1 MSRRDRRHNGPMD
14 LDGVLDEL
22 YGAPPERFT
31 ARRDELTKQARAE
44 GDKDLAATVHALR
57 RPTAAAWVVNA
68 LARQAPEAVGALVEL
83 GVRMREAQSVL
94 SGAQMRTLSRERQR
108 VLADLVRQAT
118 ALAAGPVSPS
128 VSQEVE
134 ETLRAA
140 VSDEDAADAVR
151 TGCLTHGL
159 SYSGLGPVDT
169 STATARHLR
178 AVPGT
183 ASDHEQGTASG
194 EEPGEASGEERGKA
208 SGEGPAKTSERAQA
222 LEEERRHQH
231 ERELAEAESALR
243 SSERAAA
250 AAAAR
255 ADRARQRAQ
264 EAEEE
269 VAERERAWQA
279 AREASDRAGDALEAA
294 VQQAAA
300 AEGVAKAAREEVERV
315 RSEPA
320 GFRVAAPGSAG

>member
-1 MSRRDRRHNGPMD
+1 MD

-31 ARRDELTKQARAE
+31 ARRDELARQARAD
-44 GDKDLAATVHALR
+44 GDKDLASAVHALR

-68 LARQAPEAVGALVEL
+68 LARQAPEAVGELVEL
-83 GVRMREAQSVL
+83 GARMREAQSVL
-94 SGAQMRTLSRERQR
+94 SGSQMRALSRERQQ
-108 VLADLVRQAT
+108 VLAHLVRQAT

-169 STATARHLR
+169 STATARHLH

-183 ASDHEQGTASG
+183 VSG
-194 EEPGEASGEERGKA
+194 EEPGQGSDEESGEEA
-208 SGEGPAKTSERAQA
+208 PETAEDPQ
-222 LEEERRHQH
+222 EEERRRRH

-250 AAAAR
+250 AAVAR
-255 ADRARQRAQ
+255 AARARQRAE

-269 VAERERAWQA
+269 VAERERAWHA
-279 AREASDRAGDALEAA
+279 AREASDRAGATLESAM
-294 VQQAAA
+294 VQAEA
-300 AEGVAKAAREEVERV
+300 AEGVARAAREEVERV
-315 RSEPA
+315 RSAPA
-320 GFRVAAPGSAG
+320 GS

>member
-1 MSRRDRRHNGPMD
+1 MD

-22 YGAPPERFT
+22 YGAPPEGFT
-31 ARRDELTKQARAE
+31 ARRDELARQARAD
-44 GDKDLAATVHALR
+44 GDKDLASAVHALR

-68 LARQAPEAVGALVEL
+68 LARQAPEAVGDLVEL
-83 GVRMREAQSVL
+83 GARMREAQSVL
-94 SGAQMRTLSRERQR
+94 SGPQMRALSRERQQ
-108 VLADLVRQAT
+108 VLAHLVRQAT

-169 STATARHLR
+169 STATARHLH

-183 ASDHEQGTASG
+183 VSG
-194 EEPGEASGEERGKA
+194 EEPGQGSDEESGEEA
-208 SGEGPAKTSERAQA
+208 PETAEDPQ
-222 LEEERRHQH
+222 EEERRRRH
-231 ERELAEAESALR
+231 ERELAEAGSALR

-250 AAAAR
+250 AAVAR
-255 ADRARQRAQ
+255 AARARQRAE
-264 EAEEE
+264 EAEED
-269 VAERERAWQA
+269 VAERERAWHA
-279 AREASDRAGDALEAA
+279 AREASDRAGATLESAMA
-294 VQQAAA
+294 QAEA
-300 AEGVAKAAREEVERV
+300 AEGVARAAREEVERV
-315 RSEPA
+315 RSATA
-320 GFRVAAPGSAG
+320 GS

>member
-1 MSRRDRRHNGPMD
+1 
-14 LDGVLDEL
+14 
-22 YGAPPERFT
+22 
-31 ARRDELTKQARAE
+31 
-44 GDKDLAATVHALR
+44 
-57 RPTAAAWVVNA
+57 
-68 LARQAPEAVGALVEL
+68 
-83 GVRMREAQSVL
+83 
-94 SGAQMRTLSRERQR
+94 
-108 VLADLVRQAT
+108 VLADLVRRAT

-140 VSDEDAADAVR
+140 VSDEDAAAAVR

-159 SYSGLGPVDT
+159 SYTGLGPVDT
-169 STATARHLR
+169 ATATARHLH

-183 ASDHEQGTASG
+183 ASDGEPDGEPVGGTR
-194 EEPGEASGEERGKA
+194 PKA
-208 SGEGPAKTSERAQA
+208 GHGPVETAEGVDPH
-222 LEEERRHQH
+222 EEERRRRH

-255 ADRARQRAQ
+255 AGRARERAA

-279 AREASDRAGDALEAA
+279 AREASERAGAALEAA
-294 VQQAAA
+294 AEQADA
-300 AEGVAKAAREEVERV
+300 AEGVARAAREEVERV
-315 RSEPA
+315 RS
-320 GFRVAAPGSAG
+320 APGGS

>member
-1 MSRRDRRHNGPMD
+1 MD

-31 ARRDELTKQARAE
+31 ARRDELARQARAD
-44 GDKDLAATVHALR
+44 GDKDLASAVHALR

-68 LARQAPEAVGALVEL
+68 LARQAPEAVGDLVEL
-83 GVRMREAQSVL
+83 GARMREAQSVL
-94 SGAQMRTLSRERQR
+94 SGSQMRALSRERQQ
-108 VLADLVRQAT
+108 VLAHLVRQAT

-169 STATARHLR
+169 STATARHLH

-183 ASDHEQGTASG
+183 LPGEESGQESDEESG
-194 EEPGEASGEERGKA
+194 EEAPETAERVD
-208 SGEGPAKTSERAQA
+208 PQ
-222 LEEERRHQH
+222 EEERRRQH

-250 AAAAR
+250 AAVAR
-255 ADRARQRAQ
+255 AARARQRAE

-269 VAERERAWQA
+269 VAERERAWHA
-279 AREASDRAGDALEAA
+279 AREASDRAGATLESAM
-294 VQQAAA
+294 VQAEA
-300 AEGVAKAAREEVERV
+300 AEGVARAAREEVERV
-315 RSEPA
+315 RSAPA
-320 GFRVAAPGSAG
+320 GS

>member
-1 MSRRDRRHNGPMD
+1 MD

-31 ARRDELTKQARAE
+31 ARRDELARQARAD
-44 GDKDLAATVHALR
+44 GDKDLASAVHALR

-68 LARQAPEAVGALVEL
+68 LARQAPEAVGELVEL
-83 GVRMREAQSVL
+83 GARMREAQSVL
-94 SGAQMRTLSRERQR
+94 SGSQMRALSRERQQ
-108 VLADLVRQAT
+108 VLAHLVRQAT

-169 STATARHLR
+169 STATARHLH

-183 ASDHEQGTASG
+183 LPGEESGQESDEESG
-194 EEPGEASGEERGKA
+194 EEAPETAERVD
-208 SGEGPAKTSERAQA
+208 PQ
-222 LEEERRHQH
+222 EEERRRQH
-231 ERELAEAESALR
+231 ERELAEAELVLR

-250 AAAAR
+250 AAVAR
-255 ADRARQRAQ
+255 AARARQRAE

-269 VAERERAWQA
+269 VAERERAWHA
-279 AREASDRAGDALEAA
+279 AREASDRAGATLESAMA
-294 VQQAAA
+294 QAEA
-300 AEGVAKAAREEVERV
+300 AEGVARAAREEVERV
-315 RSEPA
+315 RSATA
-320 GFRVAAPGSAG
+320 GS

>member
-1 MSRRDRRHNGPMD
+1 MD

-31 ARRDELTKQARAE
+31 ARRDELARQARAD
-44 GDKDLAATVHALR
+44 GDKDLASAVHALR

-68 LARQAPEAVGALVEL
+68 LARQAPEAVGELVEL
-83 GVRMREAQSVL
+83 GARMREAQSVL
-94 SGAQMRTLSRERQR
+94 SGSQMRALSRERQQ
-108 VLADLVRQAT
+108 VLAHLVRQAT

-169 STATARHLR
+169 STATARHLH

-183 ASDHEQGTASG
+183 LPGEESGQESDEESG
-194 EEPGEASGEERGKA
+194 EEAPETAERVD
-208 SGEGPAKTSERAQA
+208 PQ
-222 LEEERRHQH
+222 EEERRRQH

-250 AAAAR
+250 AAVAR
-255 ADRARQRAQ
+255 AARARQRAE

-269 VAERERAWQA
+269 VAERERAWHA
-279 AREASDRAGDALEAA
+279 AREASDRAGATLESAMA
-294 VQQAAA
+294 QAKA
-300 AEGVAKAAREEVERV
+300 AEGVARAAREEVERV
-315 RSEPA
+315 RSATA
-320 GFRVAAPGSAG
+320 GS

>member
-1 MSRRDRRHNGPMD
+1 MD

-31 ARRDELTKQARAE
+31 ARRDALARQARAD

-57 RPTAAAWVVNA
+57 RPTAAAWVVNC
-68 LARQAPEAVGALVEL
+68 LARQAPDAVDGLVEL

-94 SGAQMRTLSRERQR
+94 SGSQMRTLSRERQQ
-108 VLADLVRQAT
+108 VLADLVRRAT

-140 VSDEDAADAVR
+140 VSDEDAAAAVR

-159 SYSGLGPVDT
+159 SYTGLGPVDT
-169 STATARHLR
+169 ATATARHLH
-178 AVPGT
+178 AVPGA
-183 ASDHEQGTASG
+183 ASD
-194 EEPGEASGEERGKA
+194 EEPDGAPVGEPVDGARPRTGHGPGETA
-208 SGEGPAKTSERAQA
+208 EGVDPH
-222 LEEERRHQH
+222 EEERRRRHQ
-231 ERELAEAESALR
+231 RELAEAESALR

-255 ADRARQRAQ
+255 AGRARERAA

-279 AREASDRAGDALEAA
+279 AREASERAGAALAA
-294 VQQAAA
+294 AAEQADA
-300 AEGVAKAAREEVERV
+300 AEGVARAAREEVERV
-315 RSEPA
+315 RS
-320 GFRVAAPGSAG
+320 APDGS

>member
-1 MSRRDRRHNGPMD
+1 MTRRERRHNGPMD

-31 ARRDELTKQARAE
+31 ARRDELARQARAD
-44 GDKDLAATVHALR
+44 GDKDLASAVHALR

-68 LARQAPEAVGALVEL
+68 LARQAPEAVEGLVEL
-83 GVRMREAQSVL
+83 GARMREAQSVL
-94 SGAQMRTLSRERQR
+94 SGPQMRALSRERQQ
-108 VLADLVRQAT
+108 VLAQLVQQAT

-169 STATARHLR
+169 STATARHLH
-178 AVPGT
+178 AVPG
-183 ASDHEQGTASG
+183 AVSDDEPGQASG
-194 EEPGEASGEERGKA
+194 EEALE
-208 SGEGPAKTSERAQA
+208 PADRVDGQ
-222 LEEERRHQH
+222 EEERRRQH
-231 ERELAEAESALR
+231 DRELAEAESALR

-255 ADRARQRAQ
+255 AGRARQRVE
-264 EAEEE
+264 EAEGE
-269 VAERERAWQA
+269 VAERERAWHA
-279 AREASDRAGDALEAA
+279 AQEASDRAGAALASA
-294 VQQAAA
+294 VEQAEA
-300 AEGVAKAAREEVERV
+300 AEGVARAAREEVERV
-315 RSEPA
+315 RSAPA
-320 GFRVAAPGSAG
+320 GS

>member
-1 MSRRDRRHNGPMD
+1 MD

-31 ARRDELTKQARAE
+31 ARRDELARQARAD
-44 GDKDLAATVHALR
+44 GDKDLASAVHALR

-68 LARQAPEAVGALVEL
+68 LARQAPEAVGDLVEL
-83 GVRMREAQSVL
+83 GARMREAQSVL
-94 SGAQMRTLSRERQR
+94 SGSQMRALSRERQQ
-108 VLADLVRQAT
+108 VLAHLVRQAT

-169 STATARHLR
+169 STATARHLH

-183 ASDHEQGTASG
+183 VSG
-194 EEPGEASGEERGKA
+194 EEPGQASDEESGEEA
-208 SGEGPAKTSERAQA
+208 PETAEDPQ
-222 LEEERRHQH
+222 EEERRRRH

-250 AAAAR
+250 AAVAR
-255 ADRARQRAQ
+255 AARARQRAE

-269 VAERERAWQA
+269 VAERERAWHA
-279 AREASDRAGDALEAA
+279 AREASDRAGATRESAM
-294 VQQAAA
+294 VQAEA
-300 AEGVAKAAREEVERV
+300 AEGVARAAREEVERV
-315 RSEPA
+315 RSAPA
-320 GFRVAAPGSAG
+320 GS

>member
-1 MSRRDRRHNGPMD
+1 MD

-31 ARRDELTKQARAE
+31 ARRDELARQARAD

-57 RPTAAAWVVNA
+57 RPTAAAWVVNC
-68 LARQAPEAVGALVEL
+68 LARQAPDAVGGLVEL

-94 SGAQMRTLSRERQR
+94 SGSQMRTLSRERQQ
-108 VLADLVRQAT
+108 VLADLVRRAA
-118 ALAAGPVSPS
+118 ALAPGPVSPS

-140 VSDEDAADAVR
+140 VSDEDAAAAVR
-151 TGCLTHGL
+151 SGCLTHGL

-169 STATARHLR
+169 STATARHLH
-178 AVPGT
+178 AVPGS
-183 ASDHEQGTASG
+183 ASD
-194 EEPGEASGEERGKA
+194 EEPGEAADGKPDDGSGGKSGKGAPETAERVD
-208 SGEGPAKTSERAQA
+208 PH
-222 LEEERRHQH
+222 EEERRRQH

-255 ADRARQRAQ
+255 AGRARQRAE
-264 EAEEE
+264 EAREE

-279 AREASDRAGDALEAA
+279 AREASDRAGATLEAA
-294 VQQAAA
+294 VEQAEA
-300 AEGVAKAAREEVERV
+300 AEGVARAAREEVERV
-315 RSEPA
+315 RSA
-320 GFRVAAPGSAG
+320 SVGS

>member
-1 MSRRDRRHNGPMD
+1 MD

-31 ARRDELTKQARAE
+31 ARRDELARQARAD

-57 RPTAAAWVVNA
+57 RPTAAAWVVNC
-68 LARQAPEAVGALVEL
+68 LARQAPDAVGGLVEL

-94 SGAQMRTLSRERQR
+94 SGSHMRTLSRERQQ
-108 VLADLVRQAT
+108 VLADLVRRAA

-140 VSDEDAADAVR
+140 VSDEDAAAAVR
-151 TGCLTHGL
+151 SGCLTHGL

-169 STATARHLR
+169 STATARHLH

-183 ASDHEQGTASG
+183 ASD
-194 EEPGEASGEERGKA
+194 EEPDERSDGQADEGSGGKWGKGSPEPAERVD
-208 SGEGPAKTSERAQA
+208 PH
-222 LEEERRHQH
+222 EEERRRLH

-255 ADRARQRAQ
+255 AGRARQRAE
-264 EAEEE
+264 EAQEE

-279 AREASDRAGDALEAA
+279 AREASDRAGATLAAA
-294 VQQAAA
+294 VEQAEA
-300 AEGVAKAAREEVERV
+300 AEGVARAAREEVERV
-315 RSEPA
+315 RSA
-320 GFRVAAPGSAG
+320 SVGS

>member
-1 MSRRDRRHNGPMD
+1 MD

-31 ARRDELTKQARAE
+31 ARRDELARQARAD

-57 RPTAAAWVVNA
+57 RPTVAAWVVNC

-94 SGAQMRTLSRERQR
+94 SGSQMRSLSRERQQ
-108 VLADLVRQAT
+108 VLADLVRRSA

-140 VSDEDAADAVR
+140 VSDEDAAAAVR
-151 TGCLTHGL
+151 SGCLTHGL

-169 STATARHLR
+169 STATARHLH

-183 ASDHEQGTASG
+183 ALDAGPG
-194 EEPGEASGEERGKA
+194 EGPVQEPGEGSGGEPGGRPGGRP
-208 SGEGPAKTSERAQA
+208 GEGSGGTSSRRSPGTAERVDPQ
-222 LEEERRHQH
+222 EGERRRQH

-255 ADRARQRAQ
+255 SGRARQRAE
-264 EAEEE
+264 EAQEE

-279 AREASDRAGDALEAA
+279 AREASERAVATLEAA
-294 VQQAAA
+294 VEQAQA
-300 AEGVAKAAREEVERV
+300 AEGIARAAREEVERV
-315 RSEPA
+315 RSA
-320 GFRVAAPGSAG
+320 QVGS

>member
-1 MSRRDRRHNGPMD
+1 MD

-31 ARRDELTKQARAE
+31 ARRDELARQARAD
-44 GDKDLAATVHALR
+44 GDKDLASAVHALR

-68 LARQAPEAVGALVEL
+68 LARQAPEAVGELVEL
-83 GVRMREAQSVL
+83 GARMREAQSVL
-94 SGAQMRTLSRERQR
+94 SGSQMRALSRERQQ
-108 VLADLVRQAT
+108 VLAHLVRQAT

-169 STATARHLR
+169 STATARHLH

-183 ASDHEQGTASG
+183 LPGEESG
-194 EEPGEASGEERGKA
+194 EEAPETAERVD
-208 SGEGPAKTSERAQA
+208 PQ
-222 LEEERRHQH
+222 EEERRRQH

-250 AAAAR
+250 AAVAR
-255 ADRARQRAQ
+255 AARARQRAE

-269 VAERERAWQA
+269 VAERERAWHA
-279 AREASDRAGDALEAA
+279 AREASDRAGATMESAMA
-294 VQQAAA
+294 QAKA
-300 AEGVAKAAREEVERV
+300 AEGVARAAREEVERV
-315 RSEPA
+315 RSATA
-320 GFRVAAPGSAG
+320 GS